1 MLEYL
6 IFDLDETI
14 YPRRS
19 GLMQAIS
26 ERISTYMI
34 ERLAMDPVIVPGL
47 RRMYWEKYGTTSRGL
62 QLLHAIDVED
72 YMRYVHDVRL
82 TDYISPDPDLDRALS
97 ELTQHKI
104 VFTNATEEHAQ
115 AVLRVVGVAHH
126 FEAIYD
132 ALFFGN
138 EVKPALGAYRRL
150 LDELRVDGSACL
162 LIEDSARNLRPA
174 RQLGMLT
181 VLVDPPPDAE
191 AEEADYCVARIAD
204 IGSVVNGIERGK
216 AG

>member
-1 MLEYL
+1 
-6 IFDLDETI
+6 
-14 YPRRS
+14 
-19 GLMQAIS
+19 
-26 ERISTYMI
+26 MI
-34 ERLAMDPVIVPGL
+34 ERLAMDPATVPGL
-47 RRMYWEKYGTTSRGL
+47 RRMYWEEYGTTSRGL

-72 YMRYVHDVRL
+72 YMRYVHDVCL
-82 TDYISPDPDLDRALS
+82 TDYINPDPDLDRALS
-97 ELTQHKI
+97 ELAQHKI
-104 VFTNATEEHAQ
+104 VFTNATEEHAR

-126 FEAIYD
+126 FTAIYD

-162 LIEDSARNLRPA
+162 LVEDSARNLRPA

-181 VLVDPPPDAE
+181 VLVDPPSGAE
-191 AEEADYCVARIAD
+191 TEGVDYCVARIAD